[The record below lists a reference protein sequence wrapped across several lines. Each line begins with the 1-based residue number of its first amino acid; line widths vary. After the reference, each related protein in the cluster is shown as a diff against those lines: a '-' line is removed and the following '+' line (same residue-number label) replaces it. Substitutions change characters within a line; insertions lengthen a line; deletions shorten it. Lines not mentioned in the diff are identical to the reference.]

1 MLFELDKV
9 TYRRDGR
16 EVLQGVSA
24 KLPVGAGCLFGPSG
38 SGKSTTL
45 RLLNR
50 LIDPEEGRVL
60 FEGSDVRERDVLALR
75 REACLVP
82 QLPALV
88 EGTVADNVAYG
99 PRLVGHSFDP
109 RTPLTLAGLDPSLA
123 DRPAG
128 RLSVGEQQ
136 RVMLARALALQPR
149 VLLLDEPTASLDA
162 RATAAVE
169 GTLEELRERTSIS
182 IVLVTHSEAQARRL
196 ADWVVR
202 IDEGR
207 VVAQGPTEEALAAEP
222 APAPEADEPAAAE
235 PEAPS
240 PAPQAGSEEAG
251 VE

>member
-1 MLFELDKV
+1 MLFELDEV
-9 TYRRDGR
+9 SYRRDGR
-16 EVLQGVSA
+16 EVLRGLSA
-24 KLPVGAGCLFGPSG
+24 RIPVGASCLFGPSG

-50 LIDPEEGRVL
+50 LIDPDSGTVTY
-60 FEGSDVRERDVLALR
+60 EGSDVREREVLALR

-109 RTPLTLAGLDPSLA
+109 RTPLELAGLDPSFA
-123 DRPAG
+123 ERPAD

-149 VLLLDEPTASLDA
+149 VLLLDEPTSGLDA
-162 RATAAVE
+162 KTTVAVE
-169 GTLEELRERTSIS
+169 TTLEALRSRTAIS
-182 IVLVTHSEAQARRL
+182 IVLVTHDESQARRL
-196 ADWVVR
+196 AEWVVR

-207 VVAQGPTEEALAAEP
+207 AVAEGATAEVL
-222 APAPEADEPAAAE
+222 
-235 PEAPS
+235 S
-240 PAPQAGSEEAG
+240 S
-251 VE
+251 